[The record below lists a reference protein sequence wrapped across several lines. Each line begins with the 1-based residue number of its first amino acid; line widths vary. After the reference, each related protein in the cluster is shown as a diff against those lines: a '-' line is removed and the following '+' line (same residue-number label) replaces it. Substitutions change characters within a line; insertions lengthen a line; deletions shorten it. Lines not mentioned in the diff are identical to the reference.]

1 MNNDDLSNGDEA
13 SIEEQRRVAEALA
26 RDDLRGVAW
35 SWLARLSRSLGVAE
49 ANKAVGWARLLQR
62 LGADAG
68 DSNEAILE
76 ASVLGGVMHG
86 FAPRTEEQWEYAR
99 ETFDPETLAVIEQW
113 AGRRS
118 ADDERRTTSDGEGV

>member
-1 MNNDDLSNGDEA
+1 MSNEDIDSGDNA
-13 SIEEQRRVAEALA
+13 GIEEQRRVAEALA
-26 RDDLRGVAW
+26 QDDLRGVAW
-35 SWLARLSRSLGVAE
+35 SWLARLSRNLGVAE

-68 DSNEAILE
+68 ESEEAILE

-99 ETFDPETLAVIEQW
+99 QVFDPETLAVIRQW
-113 AGRRS
+113 AGLGAVSGERGAT
-118 ADDERRTTSDGEGV
+118 ADGGS